1 MLTWH
6 RHGSHVERV
15 WQFSV
20 DFDKLSVK
28 IQLMSHR
35 NVKSSSSCFVGPK
48 PMVFKHSLVLSWILL
63 RLVLHFVWLLY
74 TCSLNRSL
82 RAWRLMKLLTVRT
95 LDKFQACQIQLSDSR
110 KLQVSA
116 LHSSSTKCLDWI
128 LSHLL
133 KMLETSRHG
142 WYDSCLL
149 SWLWC
154 TVCSFKF
161 GSHHESTLA
170 FRCD

>member
-1 MLTWH
+1 MWNEYDKL
-6 RHGSHVERV
+6 
-15 WQFSV
+15 SV
-20 DFDKLSVK
+20 DFDKLSIK
-28 IQLMSHR
+28 ILWRSHR
-35 NVKSSSSCFVGPK
+35 NVEGSSSCFVGPK
-48 PMVFKHSLVLSWILL
+48 PIVFKHSLVLSWILL

-82 RAWRLMKLLTVRT
+82 RAWRLMKLLTVRA
-95 LDKFQACQIQLSDSR
+95 LDRFKACQIQVSYSR
-110 KLQVSA
+110 KLQVWA
-116 LHSSSTKCLDWI
+116 LHSSSTKTLDWI
-128 LSHLL
+128 LSHPL
-133 KMLETSRHG
+133 KMLAASRHG

-170 FRCD
+170 FRCN